1 LLYRDDSGPHVG
13 RVAPYEP
20 ELETAEGNAT
30 EDNILG
36 VEIADDALDEAD
48 NGAREAEDDISSNKN
63 GHKIE
68 NERSPVKNVVENPK

>member
-1 LLYRDDSGPHVG
+1 MLYRDDSGPHVG

-36 VEIADDALDEAD
+36 VEIADDFSVGSTWATFSTECYLGTEP
-48 NGAREAEDDISSNKN
+48 GFY
-63 GHKIE
+63 
-68 NERSPVKNVVENPK
+68 